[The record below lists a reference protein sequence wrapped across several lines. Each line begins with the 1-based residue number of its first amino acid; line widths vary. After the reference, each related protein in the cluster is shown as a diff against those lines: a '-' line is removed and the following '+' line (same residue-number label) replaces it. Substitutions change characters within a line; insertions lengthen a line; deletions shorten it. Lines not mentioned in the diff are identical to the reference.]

1 MLKSC
6 AFLVS
11 SKELDNASIS
21 FQPQNDKEKTSVQ
34 STNTSKEYDQMKHQI
49 NQAVYM
55 DFIETVAENDISN
68 MLTIELLKFFE
79 SHEGIMN
86 ESLVYPLGKSFL
98 YCLHEIT

>member
-1 MLKSC
+1 MQ
-6 AFLVS
+6 VS
-11 SKELDNASIS
+11 A
-21 FQPQNDKEKTSVQ
+21 FQPQNDKENTSGQRTKTS
-34 STNTSKEYDQMKHQI
+34 EEFDQMKDHI

-79 SHEGIMN
+79 SHEGIMV

-98 YCLHEIT
+98 